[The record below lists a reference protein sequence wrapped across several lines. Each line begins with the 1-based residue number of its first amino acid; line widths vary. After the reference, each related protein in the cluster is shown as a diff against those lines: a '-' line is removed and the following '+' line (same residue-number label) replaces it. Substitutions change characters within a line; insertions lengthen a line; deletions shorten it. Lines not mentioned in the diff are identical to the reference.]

1 MVSSLTG
8 YNLEQLQNF
17 LNSIPLRQFNPELE
31 EKQLQQPPE
40 FQVRNIY
47 VVISIPLM
55 SKRNKLNECMC
66 VCRWMRFTQY
76 PT

>member
-1 MVSSLTG
+1 MLMIVLFFSYRIVPIFMVSSLTG
-8 YNLEQLQNF
+8 HNLEQLQNF

-47 VVISIPLM
+47 VVINIPLNVL
-55 SKRNKLNECMC
+55 KK
-66 VCRWMRFTQY
+66 
-76 PT
+76 